1 MKRGAPGGRFDAPGK
16 KAKTSSFT
24 SDIIPTDTTVFD
36 NFFNAGV
43 PQAGSGKIESLETR
57 DVKIRPEL
65 VEYVM
70 TAEHREILIEEAGA
84 DVECIPERG
93 LVKLTGTD
101 VQLKQAQRILSR
113 VEMHCHWGVGM
124 DKVKRLLKRPPPI
137 ESVLIRLSPM
147 DEHLKAAQK
156 TLTGTAVTHLNIG
169 KDKQCDCII
178 DHKVASRLHC
188 QITLDSEKGGVYIA
202 DSSTNGT
209 WLNGQK
215 LPTKKLGKVLLSH
228 GDEILFRDPASG
240 NAEFGYMVNLTVI
253 SQSKE
258 VKLEAPREVRTHEW
272 ASSRRLNPC
281 GIL

>member
-1 MKRGAPGGRFDAPGK
+1 MKRRAHSSFDDPSK
-16 KAKTSSFT
+16 KSKTGSSFT
-24 SDIIPTDTTVFD
+24 SDINPSETSFFD
-36 NFFNAGV
+36 NFFHAQGHKEGTARV
-43 PQAGSGKIESLETR
+43 DSLQTR
-57 DVKIRPEL
+57 DVKLKPSL

-70 TAEHREILIEEAGA
+70 TAEHREILMEEAGA

-93 LVKLTGTD
+93 LVRLTGTD
-101 VQLKQAQRILSR
+101 AHLKNAQRILAR

-124 DKVKRLLKRPPPI
+124 DKVKKLLKRPPPI

-147 DEHLKAAQK
+147 TEHLKTAEK
-156 TLTGTAVTHLNIG
+156 TLTGGVTHMNIG

-188 QITLDSEKGGVYIA
+188 QITLDSEKGGVYVT

-209 WLNGQK
+209 WLNGER
-215 LPTKKLGKVLLSH
+215 LPQKKLGKVLLSH
-228 GDEILFRDPASG
+228 GDEILFRDPSSG
-240 NAEFGYMVNLTVI
+240 DAEFGYMVNLTVI
-253 SQSKE
+253 SAQKE
-258 VKLEAPREVRTHEW
+258 VKLEAPREIRTHEW